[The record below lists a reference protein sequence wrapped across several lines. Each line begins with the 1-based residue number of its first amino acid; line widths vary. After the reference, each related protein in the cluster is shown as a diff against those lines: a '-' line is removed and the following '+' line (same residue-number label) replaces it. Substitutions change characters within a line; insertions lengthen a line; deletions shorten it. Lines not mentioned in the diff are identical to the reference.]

1 MVLLLS
7 APSSLPLCSPCRCH
21 APISSAPR
29 TRVCVGSSS
38 FPIFSCEVSQVQT
51 GASTVFCACVCVL
64 VTCIPEIAYSISNCT
79 TLLLFTTVVYLCS
92 ARSHSQVRP
101 SALPAATCAV
111 SFLFLP
117 TVQHAPAHI
126 MSAEQIEGV
135 IERITYTKG
144 VLGVVVCTSEGTP
157 IRDSF
162 QNLDRSL
169 AQSYAAMAADL
180 ARQAAML
187 FTPVKSHRAAS
198 ESSPQMGAKKQIT
211 TTPPPPIQESSVEL
225 IRVRTLLHEIII
237 RCSDDFLIAVVQEP
251 VV

>member
-1 MVLLLS
+1 M
-7 APSSLPLCSPCRCH
+7 
-21 APISSAPR
+21 
-29 TRVCVGSSS
+29 CVGPFS
-38 FPIFSCEVSQVQT
+38 FPISCEVPQVQT
-51 GASTVFCACVCVL
+51 GISTAFCVRVCVL
-64 VTCIPEIAYSISNCT
+64 ATCIPEIAYSISNCT
-79 TLLLFTTVVYLCS
+79 TLPLFTIVVYLCS
-92 ARSHSQVRP
+92 ARSHLQVCLA
-101 SALPAATCAV
+101 ALPETTCAV
-111 SFLFLP
+111 PFLFFP

-126 MSAEQIEGV
+126 MSAEKIEGV

-144 VLGVVVCTSEGTP
+144 VLGVVVCTSEGAP

-180 ARQAAML
+180 ARQAAVL
-187 FTPVKSHRAAS
+187 FAPVKSHGAAA
-198 ESSPQMGAKKQIT
+198 ESSSKMGAKKQT
-211 TTPPPPIQESSVEL
+211 TTPPTPPIQESSVEL